1 MHRYAYLQNPKRI
14 TVRTKNRIMNDLPQ
28 YSNLK
33 ISKLS
38 SIFGNTTNSYKFYW
52 FLAILDSI
60 KENEK
65 ALIPMNELALRMVA
79 NVWYPLDYY
88 KLSFGKQDSFKEIAN
103 YVSTLYKVDNSVNSK
118 SLFEQI
124 NANLDENTIKSIQ
137 QKVTSTLLRYVP
149 YRFVQPFFTNETKG
163 LEDGKVNNA
172 IKEASNNLFL
182 SEKERVIYRF
192 TGDCIEINDVWLD
205 YFKTHQ
211 SILRGFIYWHLL
223 RFLQK
228 NNENVIGLTEKLE
241 KPNQRNLTLAN
252 DYWKGYLKV
261 NTETFCI
268 YSDEI
273 VTLQNLSLDHF
284 LPWSYVSHDRLWNI
298 VPTSKN
304 VNSSKNDK
312 LPSIDLYFDKFVDL
326 QHQSFLYYVENER
339 FKLLED
345 YSLLFRRELKEIVNL
360 PKLDFK
366 TELQNQILP
375 QIQTAKN
382 MGFEYPFIYVSKK

>member
-1 MHRYAYLQNPKRI
+1 
-14 TVRTKNRIMNDLPQ
+14 MNQLPN
-28 YSNLK
+28 YSNLE
-33 ISKLS
+33 IGKLS

-52 FLAILDSI
+52 FLAILDSV
-60 KENEK
+60 KENDK

-79 NVWYPLDYY
+79 SVWYPLDYY

-103 YVSTLYKVDNSVNSK
+103 YVSSLYKVDNSINSK
-118 SLFEQI
+118 NLFEQI
-124 NANLDENTIKSIQ
+124 NTNLEEKSIKSIQ

-172 IKEASNNLFL
+172 IKEASNNFFS

-192 TGDCIEINDVWLD
+192 TNDYIEINDVWLE

-211 SILRGFIYWHLL
+211 SILRGFIYWHLV

-228 NNENVIGLTEKLE
+228 NNENVVGLTEKLE
-241 KPNQRNLTLAN
+241 KPTQRNLTLAN
-252 DYWKGYLKV
+252 DYWKGYLKA
-261 NTETFCI
+261 NPATFCI

-273 VTLQNLSLDHF
+273 ITNQNLSLDHF
-284 LPWSYVSHDRLWNI
+284 IPWSYVSHDRLWNI
-298 VPTSKN
+298 IPTPKN

-345 YSLLFRRELKEIVNL
+345 YSLLFRKELKEIVNL

-366 TELQNQILP
+366 AELQNQILP

-382 MGFEYPFIYVSKK
+382 MGFDYPFIYVSKK

>member
-1 MHRYAYLQNPKRI
+1 
-14 TVRTKNRIMNDLPQ
+14 MNQLPNH
-28 YSNLK
+28 SNLE
-33 ISKLS
+33 IGKLS

-79 NVWYPLDYY
+79 SVWYPLDYY

-103 YVSTLYKVDNSVNSK
+103 HVSTLYKVDNSVNSK

-124 NANLDENTIKSIQ
+124 NSNLEENAIKSIQ

-163 LEDGKVNNA
+163 LEDGKVNNV
-172 IKEASNNLFL
+172 IKETSSNFFS

-192 TGDCIEINDVWLD
+192 TDDFIEINDVWLD

-211 SILRGFIYWHLL
+211 SILRGFIYWHLV

-228 NNENVIGLTEKLE
+228 NNDNVIGLTEKLD
-241 KPNQRNLTLAN
+241 KPTQRNLNLAN

-261 NTETFCI
+261 NPVTHCI

-273 VTLQNLSLDHF
+273 ITSQNLSLDHF
-284 LPWSYVSHDRLWNI
+284 IPWSFVSHDRLWNI
-298 VPTSKN
+298 VPTPKN
-304 VNSSKNDK
+304 VNSSKSDK

-345 YSLLFRRELKEIVNL
+345 YSLLFRKELKEIVNL